1 MSWERSD
8 EDFLRR
14 NAPHDETLSGN
25 PFGSNWRKADLRY
38 SGWTLQS
45 NHHLVSC
52 DSWRPY
58 QAPLTLLVLR
68 SMKMQ
73 IPCRRNVGRIGV
85 AFFIYD
91 LVSLRRPKAS
101 LFTRDTSWGLS
112 LPWPRWKMAERLHL
126 VQPLDFSW
134 HPQGDLNPYCRLESL
149 KLAILIRSASCF
161 PFQTLSSIHKAISHS
176 IPSGIPLCFPL
187 SSDILGHAFRPLS
200 NGDR

>member
-14 NAPHDETLSGN
+14 NAPRDESLSGN
-25 PFGSNWRKADLRY
+25 PCGSNWRKADLRY

-73 IPCRRNVGRIGV
+73 IPCRRNVGRIGG
-85 AFFIYD
+85 AFFTYD

-161 PFQTLSSIHKAISHS
+161 PFQTLPSIFKAVLPS
-176 IPSGIPLCFPL
+176 ILFSILLCFL
-187 SSDILGHAFRPLS
+187 ISSDVFGHVLHLFS
-200 NGDR
+200 QGDR